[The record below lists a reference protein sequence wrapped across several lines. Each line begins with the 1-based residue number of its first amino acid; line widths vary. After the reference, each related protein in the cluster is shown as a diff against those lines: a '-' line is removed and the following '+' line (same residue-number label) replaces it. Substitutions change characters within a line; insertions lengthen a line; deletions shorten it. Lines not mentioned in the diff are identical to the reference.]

1 MTTSS
6 PPRSGRLPTCSRC
19 QRPLTPGSSQCSYCG
34 GGTAPT
40 PPSERPRAAKTSSST
55 ALGPLVALPLDF
67 LLGILTLGLGW
78 LVWALVLYTRRQSPA
93 GQILGVV
100 VVDHRTGGA
109 ARGLTYGFRLF
120 LVFAFSLYLVAG
132 AVWGYGV
139 LIDVG
144 GYWLHSQAIPFAM
157 LAILFVDLALLA
169 LPGHRRG
176 VDRLLGLELR
186 LSAENRAR
194 SAK

>member
-19 QRPLTPGSSQCSYCG
+19 QRPLAPGSSQCSYCG
-34 GGTAPT
+34 GGA
-40 PPSERPRAAKTSSST
+40 PPSLPSEKPRAARTSSST

-67 LLGILTLGLGW
+67 LLGVLTLGLGW
-78 LVWALVLYTRRQSPA
+78 LVWALVIFARRQSPA

-100 VVDHRTGGA
+100 VIDHLTGGP
-109 ARGLTYGFRLF
+109 ARGLTYGFRLI
-120 LVFAFSLYLVAG
+120 LVFAFSLYLAAG
-132 AVWGYGV
+132 AVWGYGL

-157 LAILFVDLALLA
+157 LGILFVDLALLA

-176 VDRLLGLELR
+176 VDRLLGLR
-186 LSAENRAR
+186 IRWSSENKARA
-194 SAK
+194 AK